1 MKQRRFQNLITKI
14 KVQKQLYIIYFIA
27 MFIPF
32 ASIGGYLVF
41 NTRSLLFEHY
51 EEQAYSDNLRV
62 KSLLL
67 DLTLNIYNK
76 SNSLSSDKEL
86 IRILSTEYNS
96 ADKPYNAL
104 NDYKGIQTIL
114 TQDASIQQISI
125 YTWNT
130 ALGESSYIYQI
141 TDEIKK
147 EHWFQVASS
156 TELCN
161 IKYGSK

>member
-1 MKQRRFQNLITKI
+1 MYVTVTKTQAYGWQMGENIMKQRRFQNLITKI

-76 SNSLSSDKEL
+76 SNK
-86 IRILSTEYNS
+86 
-96 ADKPYNAL
+96 
-104 NDYKGIQTIL
+104 
-114 TQDASIQQISI
+114 
-125 YTWNT
+125 
-130 ALGESSYIYQI
+130 
-141 TDEIKK
+141 
-147 EHWFQVASS
+147 
-156 TELCN
+156 
-161 IKYGSK
+161 